1 MRRFR
6 LFMLFLCVWR
16 HIDPHNLQINSDVS
30 HTLTIT
36 FVNAIFLVYVVNVFL
51 AGSHIDSSTILT
63 DFALINRSPHF
74 GTLFVFD
81 NIRLVYNFPSRIDRS
96 MVSSVR
102 TCVLQINKKIE
113 SWSI

>member
-1 MRRFR
+1 
-6 LFMLFLCVWR
+6 MLLYSVTLPHTIYL
-16 HIDPHNLQINSDVS
+16 HIKSDAR
-30 HTLTIT
+30 TLTIT
-36 FVNAIFLVYVVNVFL
+36 FVNAMFLVYVVNVFL

-102 TCVLQINKKIE
+102 TCVLQINKK
-113 SWSI
+113 SVRS